1 MAIVNTD
8 LVLRLSGGAGN
19 TDPNAALG
27 GVKSS
32 TAVTDNSLNNFWDN
46 VSGTESAA
54 GDTEYRCGYFHNA
67 HATLTAENVRIYI
80 STDTTSATEEVDI
93 GLGTAA
99 INATEQTVADEST
112 APSGVTFSHP
122 TTYAGGLASANIPAG
137 QHRSVW
143 FRRVVNAATAAKNN
157 NTYVAKCDCDT
168 AE

>member
-8 LVLRLSGGAGN
+8 LVLRFSGGSGN

-27 GVKSS
+27 GAKST
-32 TAVTDNSLNNFWDN
+32 TAVTDNVINNLWDN
-46 VSGTESAA
+46 VSGTESNA
-54 GDTEYRCGYFHNA
+54 GDTEYRCGYIHNA

-99 INATEQTVADEST
+99 VNATEQTVADEST

-122 TTYAGGLASANIPAG
+122 STYAGGLAPSNIPAG
-137 QHRSVW
+137 QHKSVW
-143 FRRVVNAATAAKNN
+143 FRRVVNSGTAAKNN
-157 NTYVAKCDCDT
+157 NTYVMKCDCDT